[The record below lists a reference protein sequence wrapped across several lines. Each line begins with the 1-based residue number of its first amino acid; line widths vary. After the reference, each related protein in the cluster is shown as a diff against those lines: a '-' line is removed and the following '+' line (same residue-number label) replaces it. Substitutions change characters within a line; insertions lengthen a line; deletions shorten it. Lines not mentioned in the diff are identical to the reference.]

1 MAKIK
6 TQETTGLGVDLE
18 EMEACA
24 LLVGM
29 QMDAATVEN
38 SQRFLRKLK
47 IQLPDDPVI
56 PLLGIFPKNMK
67 TLT

>member
-6 TQETTGLGVDLE
+6 TQETTGLGVDVE
-18 EMEACA
+18 EKEACA

-29 QMDAATVEN
+29 QMGAATVEN
-38 SQRFLRKLK
+38 SRRFLRKLK

-67 TLT
+67 TLI